1 MSNSDTQTTVID
13 WPMDGPLAME
23 NYVAAVESE
32 QAYRQALADVL
43 SEIQSR
49 LNLPMTEQP
58 PSADEVRALFARY
71 QQPSLAQ
78 EKLIS
83 QMVGDMRGE

>member
-1 MSNSDTQTTVID
+1 MSKSGTETAALD
-13 WPMDGPLAME
+13 WPVDGPLAME

-49 LNLPMTEQP
+49 LNLPMTVQP
-58 PSADEVRALFARY
+58 PAADEVRALFSRY

-78 EKLIS
+78 EKLLS
-83 QMVGDMRGE
+83 QMVADMREE